1 MKQMI
6 IIDLII
12 FTIILILVVW
22 RIRIGLLS
30 SFTGGK
36 LDEYINRWEIYAP
49 QSYQRIR
56 EMDDILTIAKS
67 TGFPKNRIKK
77 IKEHI
82 FFQQHQL
89 DDKTRLF
96 DPDPDIADA
105 WFRLQ
110 IGDYNTEDIR
120 LLEHEYFESRFE
132 GIFKT
137 DYRTAH
143 NATIKSGRT
152 WNPQ

>member
-1 MKQMI
+1 MTCIDFVI
-6 IIDLII
+6 II
-12 FTIILILVVW
+12 IILILIIFGIRKL
-22 RIRIGLLS
+22 RIFSR
-30 SFTGGK
+30 FTGGK
-36 LDEYINRWEIYAP
+36 IDEYLKRWEVYAP
-49 QSYQRIR
+49 QSYQKIR
-56 EMDDILTIAKS
+56 ETDDLEKIAKN
-67 TGFPKNRIKK
+67 TGFSQNKIAK

-82 FFQQHQL
+82 FFKEHQL
-89 DDKTRLF
+89 DDGIRLF

-110 IGDYNTEDIR
+110 EGDYNNQDIR
-120 LLEHEYFESRFE
+120 LLEHEYFEARFE

-152 WNPQ
+152 WTP

>member
-1 MKQMI
+1 M
-6 IIDLII
+6 
-12 FTIILILVVW
+12 
-22 RIRIGLLS
+22 
-30 SFTGGK
+30 
-36 LDEYINRWEIYAP
+36 NRWEIYAP
-49 QSYQRIR
+49 QSYKKIR
-56 EMDDILTIAKS
+56 NSDAVLSIARN
-67 TGFPKNRIKK
+67 TGFSENKIKR

-82 FFQQHQL
+82 FFQNHQL
-89 DDKTRLF
+89 DDSIRTF

-110 IGDYNTEDIR
+110 TGDYKHEDIK

-143 NATIKSGRT
+143 NATLKSGRIWT
-152 WNPQ
+152 PE

>member
-1 MKQMI
+1 MTFP
-6 IIDLII
+6 D
-12 FTIILILVVW
+12 FIILILILIFVGLG
-22 RIRIGLLS
+22 IRRLGIFS

-36 LDEYINRWEIYAP
+36 LDEYLKRWEVYAP
-49 QSYQRIR
+49 SAYQKIR
-56 EMDDILTIAKS
+56 NTNDIRTIAEN
-67 TGFPKNRIKK
+67 TGFSQIKITK

-82 FFQQHQL
+82 FFKQHQL
-89 DDKTRLF
+89 DDGIRLF

-110 IGDYNTEDIR
+110 KGDYNEQDLR
-120 LLEHEYFESRFE
+120 LLEHEYFENRFE

-152 WNPQ
+152 WNP

>member
-1 MKQMI
+1 MI
-6 IIDLII
+6 LIYLII
-12 FTIILILVVW
+12 LTIILISILW
-22 RIRIGLLS
+22 IIRIGYLS

-36 LDEYINRWEIYAP
+36 LDEYINRWEVYAL
-49 QSYQRIR
+49 QSYHKIR
-56 EMDDILTIAKS
+56 ETDDIMLIAKN
-67 TGFPKNRIKK
+67 TGFSPNKIKI

-82 FFQQHQL
+82 FFKQHQL
-89 DDKTRLF
+89 DDSIRLF
-96 DPDPDIADA
+96 DPDPDLADA

-110 IGDYNTEDIR
+110 KGDYKTEDIR

-152 WNPQ
+152 WNPE